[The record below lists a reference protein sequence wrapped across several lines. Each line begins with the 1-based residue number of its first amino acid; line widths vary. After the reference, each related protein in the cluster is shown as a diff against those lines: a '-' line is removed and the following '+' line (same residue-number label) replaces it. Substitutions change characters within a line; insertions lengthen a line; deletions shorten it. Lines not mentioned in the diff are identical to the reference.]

1 MTHKE
6 FCSKEITG
14 WLLFGHTAKGDH
26 INGSLEDLKIR
37 LDKDCRLTFAS
48 TIIVG
53 IKTLSEHIISNIPY
67 NDLHCWYK
75 SNKEKISYKIQMPQ
89 NSESLKIDREG
100 NEYESNELV
109 IVFAKDGKRYKLVDV
124 YPF

>member
-1 MTHKE
+1 
-6 FCSKEITG
+6 
-14 WLLFGHTAKGDH
+14 
-26 INGSLEDLKIR
+26 
-37 LDKDCRLTFAS
+37 
-48 TIIVG
+48 
-53 IKTLSEHIISNIPY
+53 
-67 NDLHCWYK
+67 
-75 SNKEKISYKIQMPQ
+75 MPQ